1 MAMNVPVGAP
11 PVRRMNLAAVK
22 TGRVAQPLRVLLV
35 GPEGIGKSTFGAN
48 APAPIFLGAED
59 GISELD
65 VAHFPDP
72 QSWSDVRDGVRTL
85 TNEAHQY
92 KSLVI
97 DTVDWLEPLCWRA
110 VCESGRKASIEDFGY
125 GKGYVAALD
134 EWRNLIADLEML
146 RRTKGMHVIL
156 LAHSHVKPF
165 KNPEG
170 DDYDRY
176 TLKIHEKASGLIKEW
191 TDAVLFAN
199 YETHVLKDGQ
209 RSKGYAGGSRVMHTE
224 RRAAWDA
231 KNRFG
236 LPEKMA
242 LDWSELYAAVE
253 SSRSDGAVE
262 TLRTELVTLLAAL
275 PDSEVRRRDSA
286 TAWLETAPAH
296 NADMLRTAINK
307 IQTFLGSVVPSGQE
321 GA

>member
-1 MAMNVPVGAP
+1 
-11 PVRRMNLAAVK
+11 MNLAAVK

-35 GPEGIGKSTFGAN
+35 GPEGIGKSTFGSN

-72 QSWSDVRDGVRTL
+72 HSWVDAIDAVRVL
-85 TNEAHQY
+85 TNEPHSY
-92 KSLVI
+92 ETLVI
-97 DTVDWLEPLCWRA
+97 DTLDWMEPLCWRA

-134 EWRNLIADLEML
+134 EWRNLIAALEGM
-146 RRTKGMHVIL
+146 RRTRKMHVIL
-156 LAHSHVKPF
+156 LAHSHVKSF

-170 DDYDRY
+170 EDYDRY
-176 TLKIHEKASGLIKEW
+176 TLKLHEKAGGLLKEW
-191 TDAVLFAN
+191 SDAVLFAN

-209 RSKGYAGGSRVMHTE
+209 RSKGYGGGSRVMHTE

-236 LPEKMA
+236 LPEKLA
-242 LDWSELYAAVE
+242 LDWAEFYAHVDA
-253 SSRSDGAVE
+253 SRSDGAIE
-262 TLRTELVTLLAAL
+262 SLRAELTDLLASL
-275 PDSEVRRRDSA
+275 PDSEAHRRDSMSSWMDT
-286 TAWLETAPAH
+286 TAGR
-296 NADMLRTAINK
+296 NADLLRTAINK
-307 IQTFLGSVVPSGQE
+307 IQTFLGSAMPAAQE
-321 GA
+321 GAK